1 MGIIYVEGGVGLP
14 TRTPTDRI
22 VRRRNGCDAPLDAF
36 GISEGTGM
44 DMSAIR
50 ARRPTSV
57 HITHG
62 SETGSPFALLTS
74 MANTL
79 SCLKISTPTG
89 MLMLNQWIL
98 FVMHSK
104 GYCITA

>member
-1 MGIIYVEGGVGLP
+1 M
-14 TRTPTDRI
+14 
-22 VRRRNGCDAPLDAF
+22 DAF

-57 HITHG
+57 HIPHG

-74 MANTL
+74 MANTP
-79 SCLKISTPTG
+79 IMPE
-89 MLMLNQWIL
+89 NINANRDA
-98 FVMHSK
+98 
-104 GYCITA
+104 YA